1 MIKVGIIGATGYTG
15 MELVRILLKHP
26 EAVLAYASSRKWSGQ
41 AISDV
46 MPHLHNAR
54 DLVLAGFDA
63 QEAVSA
69 AELFFVCL
77 PHGESMNIS
86 ADLYGRGK
94 KVIDLSADF
103 RFRDPVVFRK
113 WYGEHTQPEL
123 LSEAVYGL
131 PELYREEIGGATL
144 IANPGCYPVSVI
156 LALIPLLEEGLVSLD
171 SIIADS
177 KSGVSGAG
185 REPKPNLHFPEVYSD
200 FSAYSIAGTH
210 RHIGEMEQ
218 ELGRISKVDV
228 KLTFTPHLLP
238 VSRGILTCIY
248 ADPSDYL
255 DEGSLVEL
263 FRERYS
269 AEPFVTVRDLD
280 GSLPGLKEVCGTN
293 QCILAPRYDERTG
306 KIVVISVLD
315 NLVKGAAGLAV
326 QNMNLMFGFTE
337 DMGLN
342 DLPLYP

>member
-1 MIKVGIIGATGYTG
+1 MITVGIIGATGYTG
-15 MELVRILLKHP
+15 MELIRILLKHP
-26 EAVLAYASSRKWSGQ
+26 KAELAYATSRRWSGQ

-46 MPHLHNAR
+46 MPHLYSAR

-63 QEAVSA
+63 KEAASA

-103 RFRDPVVFRK
+103 RLRDPAVFGE

-131 PELYREEIGGATL
+131 PELYREEIGDATL

-171 SIIADS
+171 SIVADS

-210 RHIGEMEQ
+210 RHISEMEQ
-218 ELGRISKVDV
+218 ELGGICQGDV

-238 VSRGILTCIY
+238 VSRGILTSIY
-248 ADPSDYL
+248 ASPSDEM

-263 FRERYS
+263 YRERYS
-269 AEPFVTVRDLD
+269 AEPFVIVRDL
-280 GSLPGLKEVCGTN
+280 SEPLPGLKDVCGTN
-293 QCILAPRYDERTG
+293 QCILATRYDERTG
-306 KIVVISVLD
+306 KVIVISVLD
-315 NLVKGAAGLAV
+315 NLVKGAAGLAI
-326 QNMNLMFGFTE
+326 QNMNLMLGFGE
-337 DMGLN
+337 DVGLT